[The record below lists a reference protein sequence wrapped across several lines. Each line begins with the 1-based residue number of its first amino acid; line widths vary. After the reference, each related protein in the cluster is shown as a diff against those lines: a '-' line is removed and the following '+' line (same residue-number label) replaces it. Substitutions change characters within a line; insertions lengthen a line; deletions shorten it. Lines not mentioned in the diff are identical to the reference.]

1 MSTDQPE
8 NSQEN
13 SSQMNLDLYDPQT
26 PEILKKPVQAIHM
39 AITGGV
45 QNKIQRLAFNAMLK
59 NAHEFQQR
67 NPNVSVDTYEISRK
81 ELMYLIGYTSPN
93 RKHLKATLS
102 KMMDFKVEW
111 DILQQDEN
119 SQWASCVLM
128 PYVSFDDNK
137 IYYGYAPQVKKLLFD
152 PQTYSRLDLRI
163 QRKFKLDSSAALYE
177 WVNRFRHNPSKLTNQ
192 MEWETWRW
200 VIYGAVPENSLLREY
215 KTFKR
220 NKLNP
225 AIKEINAISDLT
237 IQLIENKD
245 GGRSVKFLQFEVVE
259 KPMFQIAPN
268 DETAQ
273 EEWNKKLEEF
283 GVSVRD
289 RKKILATYTIAD
301 IDAHYRYTVKRIA
314 EVAGVPGKA
323 IKNAAAY
330 LKNALANQYAAEQTR
345 QPVVEKGGES
355 SALDEIQAAFN
366 RHRNDEAEA
375 MFKEMV
381 DDEREKLLAQYN
393 AMQSSVH
400 ARVPAEPAKRTRRFM
415 APFFIWLA
423 SETWGAPTPQELFE
437 FAFKNNLVTLPTK

>member
-1 MSTDQPE
+1 MSTDNPE
-8 NSQEN
+8 FNP
-13 SSQMNLDLYDPQT
+13 SQMDLALFDPQT

-45 QNKIQRLAFNAMLK
+45 QNKTQRLAFNAMLK

-67 NPNVSVDTYEISRK
+67 NPNLSVDTYEMSRK
-81 ELMYLIGYTSPN
+81 ELMQLIGYTSPN
-93 RKHLKATLS
+93 RKHLKATLL

-111 DILQQDEN
+111 DILRQDEN

-128 PYVSFDDNK
+128 PFVSFDDHK
-137 IYYGYAPQVKKLLFD
+137 IYYGYAPQVKALLFD
-152 PQTYSRLDLRI
+152 PQTYSRIDLRI
-163 QRKFKLDSSAALYE
+163 QRKFRLDPTAALYE

-192 MEWETWRW
+192 MEWQTWRW
-200 VIYGAVPENSLLREY
+200 VIYGPVPESSVLHEY

-220 NKLNP
+220 DKLNP

-245 GGRSVKFLQFEVVE
+245 GGRSVKYLQFEVTE
-259 KPMFQIAPN
+259 KPMFQLAAS
-268 DETAQ
+268 DESEQ

-283 GVSVRD
+283 GVSARD

-330 LKNALANQYAAEQTR
+330 LKNALANQYAADQTR
-345 QPVVEKGGES
+345 QPVAEKDDTG
-355 SALDEIQAAFN
+355 ALDDIQAAFN
-366 RHRNDEAEA
+366 RNRNDEAEA

-381 DDEREKLLAQYN
+381 DDDREKLLERYN
-393 AMQSSVH
+393 ALQSSAH

-423 SETWGAPTPQELFE
+423 NETWGVPTPQELFE